1 MEKIIYP
8 AIFHPEEEAGGYSV
22 VFPDLQGC
30 ITEGDTLYEAVEMAE
45 DALGIYLSTLK
56 EDKEKAPEPSDP
68 SEIKLNG
75 KDVISL
81 VEWDE
86 VAYMK
91 KTDNRAVKKT
101 LTIPSWMDKLAKERN
116 VNFSNV
122 LQNALRRELNIES
135 N

>member
-1 MEKIIYP
+1 M
-8 AIFHPEEEAGGYSV
+8 
-22 VFPDLQGC
+22 
-30 ITEGDTLYEAVEMAE
+30 
-45 DALGIYLSTLK
+45 
-56 EDKEKAPEPSDP
+56 
-68 SEIKLNG
+68 IKLNG
-75 KDVISL
+75 KDFISL

-86 VAYMK
+86 VAFMK